1 MTNGGGCVARNLVQ
15 NGELADA
22 RQCLET
28 AHALKPPKNPMTAAP
43 ELTAAKPYAE
53 EIRRVLKLSK
63 KKGKR

>member
-1 MTNGGGCVARNLVQ
+1 MQ

-28 AHALKPPKNPMTAAP
+28 AHDLKPPKNPLTAAP
-43 ELTAAKPYAE
+43 EMTAAKPYAE